1 MSIRI
6 KLTALLK
13 AQRVSARCVDGY
25 SRGRWTKVQRE
36 RNKTIFS
43 ARGGPWSAV
52 PSRAKGVV

>member
-43 ARGGPWSAV
+43 ARGGP
-52 PSRAKGVV
+52 